1 MKAGPSQLI
10 PKKLATNLELLIDW
24 FYFYQVSLNLASN
37 ATSTCFCA
45 CAGCDLF
52 IKEYVVTRLF
62 VFVLEGMQY
71 LHTQFKS
78 VHCCAIQL
86 NW

>member
-37 ATSTCFCA
+37 ATS
-45 CAGCDLF
+45 LL
-52 IKEYVVTRLF
+52 RLRR
-62 VFVLEGMQY
+62 L
-71 LHTQFKS
+71 
-78 VHCCAIQL
+78 
-86 NW
+86 